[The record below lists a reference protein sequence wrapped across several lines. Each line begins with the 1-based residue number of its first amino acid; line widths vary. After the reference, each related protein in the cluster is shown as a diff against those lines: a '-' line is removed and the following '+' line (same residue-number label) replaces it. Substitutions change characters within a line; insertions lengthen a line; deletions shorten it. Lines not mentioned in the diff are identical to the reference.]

1 MMLTSDQRHLIGP
14 YVSNVGGLVFA
25 LSGLPEEVI
34 AVLFAYYSRSRDDL
48 RTSLARLLSDKELA
62 IDDDIDGPPEFGLAI
77 DKARAFH
84 EKWVVGY
91 GHASVAEHAI
101 VHLAIE
107 GVSILASKE
116 IEDLRLASF
125 TEKSTRYVV
134 FTEGSFHQL
143 CGELPDHLGT
153 QYVDSC
159 RRLFRVYLDLIPK
172 VTEKLEA
179 KYPKQDGQTK
189 AAYESIIRARALD
202 LVRGLL
208 PASTLTSLGLTAN
221 ARTLAAGISKLGAS
235 KHEEVRGIARQMRNE
250 GASVVPT
257 LLKYSEPNQYRSDLA
272 THTKRMVDVLVARA
286 RSRMFQHDSLATAMR
301 EFRERNPIRFVRH
314 DDNAAF
320 QIALALVCD
329 GESPTSMAD
338 ELTEALGLFVYPDD
352 VRECSEQ
359 GLSDKNVEVAVA
371 VVRDA
376 LLRRG
381 PHDGAPRAFEHAN
394 LTLEMDIDYGAY
406 RDLARHRMLSPA
418 HRLLTCELGYVVPEG
433 LVSMGLDE
441 DYRFALDEAERVWR
455 KIHAYDPQIAQYA
468 VPLAYRTRVLWTMNL
483 REAIHVIELRS
494 GRQGHASYRTIAQ
507 NLYRSIQYIYPWLSD
522 LIRVDLNSYEDAR

>member
-14 YVSNVGGLVFA
+14 YVSNVGGMVFA

-48 RTSLARLLSDKELA
+48 RTSLARLLADKELA
-62 IDDDIDGPPEFGLAI
+62 LDDDPDDPREFGLAI
-77 DKARAFH
+77 EKARAFH

-107 GVSILASKE
+107 DVSILASKE

-134 FTEGSFHQL
+134 FTDGSFHQL

-179 KYPKQDGQTK
+179 KYPKQEGQTQ
-189 AAYESIIRARALD
+189 AAYESVIRARALD

-235 KHEEVRGIARQMRNE
+235 KHEEVRGIARQMRKE

-257 LLKYSEPNQYRSDLA
+257 LLKYSEPNEYRDNLT
-272 THTKRMVDVLVARA
+272 THARYMVDELVEKA
-286 RSRMFQHDSLATAMR
+286 RSRMFEKHPLVTALNESR
-301 EFRERNPIRFVRH
+301 ARNPLRFVRH
-314 DDNAAF
+314 DENAAL
-320 QIALALVCD
+320 QIALALACD
-329 GESPTSMAD
+329 GQSPIPMAE
-338 ELTEALGLFVYPDD
+338 ELAEALALFVYPDD
-352 VRECSEQ
+352 VRGFSEQ
-359 GLSDKNVEVAVA
+359 TLSDKNMEVAVA
-371 VVRDA
+371 VARDA
-376 LLRRG
+376 LLGRG
-381 PHDGAPRAFEHAN
+381 PHDAAPRAFEHAN

-418 HRLLTCELGYVVPEG
+418 HRLLTCDLGYVVPEG
-433 LVSMGLDE
+433 LVAMGLDE
-441 DYRFALDEAERVWR
+441 DYRGALDEAALVWR
-455 KIHAYDPQIAQYA
+455 KIHAYDPHIAQYA

-483 REAIHVIELRS
+483 REAIHIIELRS
-494 GRQGHASYRTIAQ
+494 GRQGHASYRVIAQ
-507 NLYRSIQYIYPWLSD
+507 NLYRSIQYLYPWLSD